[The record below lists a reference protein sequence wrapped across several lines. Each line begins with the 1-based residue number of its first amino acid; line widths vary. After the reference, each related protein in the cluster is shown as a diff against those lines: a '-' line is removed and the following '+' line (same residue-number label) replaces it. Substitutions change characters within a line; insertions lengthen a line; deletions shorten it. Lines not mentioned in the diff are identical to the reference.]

1 MRLTAWNEFQTTAE
15 NSWRTKLT
23 FRGLEAGVISTGNAV
38 PIVEKLPQR
47 METEFSLLKCLRT
60 HYGRHCEPFSGP
72 KMYTAGFCRYNL
84 KIIPGVIPP
93 VPCKNVPGAWTPTPI
108 SAWLA
113 SVPIVPV
120 LQNDQCLVVRAAATG
135 KTRSPTVDNRVRRT
149 ISDDNDAERRRPQ
162 ASRSEGRRISTVR
175 YSRRTTLNVYSIKR
189 R

>member
-120 LQNDQCLVVRAAATG
+120 LQNDHCLVVRAAATG
-135 KTRSPTVDNRVRRT
+135 KTRSPTVDNRVRRRSVMT
-149 ISDDNDAERRRPQ
+149 MTQSEDDLKLRGPRA
-162 ASRSEGRRISTVR
+162 GG
-175 YSRRTTLNVYSIKR
+175 SRRWGIVGEQHWTYTA
-189 R
+189 